1 MRHMT
6 WVQRGLSP
14 PSYELLCDGKSL
26 GSLGW
31 VEESSTAAL
40 MEAAGRFFILRKAGL
55 LSQRVVVET
64 LTKTTVARIS
74 LSSLTRSGQLRLPR
88 GERYSFAFNGSLE
101 WTDAHG
107 RLLARVGAG
116 AEKGEVTE
124 NATVQVP
131 LLLFFA
137 GWYLHRTLG
146 KGNGRSGPA
155 AFGTGS
161 A

>member
-6 WVQRGLSP
+6 WVQRGISP

-64 LTKTTVARIS
+64 LTKRTVARIS
-74 LSSLTRSGQLRLPR
+74 LPSLARSGQLRLPR

-101 WTDAHG
+101 WTDSRG
-107 RLLARVGAG
+107 RFVARVGPDAG
-116 AEKGEVTE
+116 RGEVTE
-124 NATVQVP
+124 NHQVP

-146 KGNGRSGPA
+146 KGSGLSGSSA
-155 AFGTGS
+155 SGTGS